1 MLKFTE
7 ITKAILLDGQ
17 QRKILDIR
25 LNESLEIRQG
35 DFVFITGD
43 SGSGKTTLLSILGL
57 LDNEYEGNLE
67 ATFEGETVHLGKA
80 TPTERQNFNQTLRDN
95 CSYIFQDIRVQF
107 DRDAL
112 DNVTVPLRYKGVP
125 KEIREPIASEMLVS
139 LDIAKED
146 HKRRISAFSGG
157 MQQRVGIAR
166 ALANRPKLLLVDEPT
181 AHLDKNISKEIY
193 KRLHEQATNQHITTL
208 VVSHDTELVLP
219 YADIIIHLETYDTE
233 SNEQV
238 VRIEDRRRKT
248 EDHVSSENTDE
259 VGSVLF
265 REMWVE
271 AMQEFKPTVE
281 FIRYCLGGFLRGH
294 KLPPSHLYLS
304 NVASI
309 VTCVFLF
316 ATTFLIHVVL
326 GSANQI
332 ADTAIGSQIAFRQ
345 VSLVASEINA
355 AAKQL
360 DLEKLK
366 NYMTDRSIQ
375 VQSIQEVYEL
385 GGRVMNLE
393 DRVQLQNDGTYGL
406 ELESKLYEDLISGVH
421 FHFDLEEPRECTEVH
436 DYRKYISMEFVQST
450 EPMAHEYY
458 YCEKSQKQCNQ
469 SKILA
474 DYSPKVDNTPKIL
487 LSNDMSEFT
496 LWTNMINGASFQR
509 FPTRGD
515 GVQIVIASE
524 EQVSLTG
531 DDDQAEQTKLS
542 IMQNRIHTCIQFE
555 LDGFFQRK
563 SDDYQQI
570 VSPINDKN
578 PQSLI
583 AKETMLTI
591 KRWRNNPLDTTLIPE
606 SWLCKGHVDTPE
618 SYSYTS
624 GRDSTLIQ
632 PIPYRYDVLLE
643 TPLDAK
649 MFDEIASGD
658 YARELNTPIK
668 PESQRETIEVV
679 LQFKKIVRYIGTLIS
694 LIPVVLSGVIILLVI
709 QSMMLRKRRDLLLY
723 LILGASKRSLM
734 IQSMLIASCVL
745 LPSLLLGLGL
755 VEVLQWAFVE
765 QLQDVNMST
774 ASLSMLTESIT
785 TYQLPYRT
793 ILALLI
799 FAMVMAYVVCLW
811 IVTALVKSNPS
822 QFFRGGE

>member
-1 MLKFTE
+1 MN
-7 ITKAILLDGQ
+7 IQ
-17 QRKILDIR
+17 

-35 DFVFITGD
+35 DFVFITGE

-57 LDNEYEGNLE
+57 LDNEYIGDLE
-67 ATFEGETVHLGKA
+67 ASFGTGIVQLGQA
-80 TPTERQNFNQTLRDN
+80 TPTERQQINQTLRTH

-125 KEIREPIASEMLVS
+125 QDVREPIAKEMLVS
-139 LDIAKED
+139 LDIAEED
-146 HKRRISAFSGG
+146 HKRRVSAFSGG

-219 YADIIIHLETYDTE
+219 YADIIIHLETYNAE

-238 VRIEDRRRKT
+238 VRIEDRRT
-248 EDHVSSENTDE
+248 EIQEYVTSEETQE
-259 VGSVLF
+259 VGTVLF

-271 AMQEFKPTVE
+271 AMQEFKPTLEVA
-281 FIRYCLGGFLRGH
+281 RYCLGGFLRGQ

-355 AAKQL
+355 AAKKL
-360 DLEKLK
+360 DLDALT
-366 NYMTDRSIQ
+366 NYMENRSIQ
-375 VQSIQEVYEL
+375 VQSIQEVYDL
-385 GGRVMNLE
+385 GGRVMNLD
-393 DRVQLQNDGTYGL
+393 DRIRLQNDGAYNL
-406 ELESKLYEDLISGVH
+406 ELEQKLYEDLISGVH
-421 FHFDLEEPRECTEVH
+421 FHFDDAQPRECIEEH
-436 DYRKYISMEFVQST
+436 DSRKYISMEYIQSAD
-450 EPMAHEYY
+450 PMAQEYY
-458 YCEKSQKQCNQ
+458 YCEKSQNQCDQ
-469 SKILA
+469 STTLA
-474 DYSPKVDNTPKIL
+474 EYTSTSVITPKIL
-487 LSNDMSEFT
+487 LSNESSELA
-496 LWTNMINGASFQR
+496 LWTDTISGASFER
-509 FPTRGD
+509 LPTRGD
-515 GVQIVIASE
+515 VIQLVIASE

-531 DDDQAEQTKLS
+531 SVNSIDQTKLS
-542 IMQNRIHTCIQFE
+542 VMENRIHTCIQFE

-563 SDDYQQI
+563 MDDYQQI
-570 VSPINDKN
+570 VPPVNDSN

-583 AKETMLTI
+583 SKEGMLTI
-591 KRWRNNPLDTTLIPE
+591 KQWRSNPLDTTLIPE
-606 SWLCKGHVDTPE
+606 EWHCKGSVESAE
-618 SYSYTS
+618 SYSYMS
-624 GRDSTLIQ
+624 GRDATLIQ
-632 PIPYRYDVLLE
+632 PTPFRYDVLLE
-643 TPLDAK
+643 TPFDAK
-649 MFDEIASGD
+649 MFDEIASVE

-679 LQFKKIVRYIGTLIS
+679 LQFKKIVRYVGTLIS
-694 LIPVVLSGVIILLVI
+694 LIPIVLSGVIVLLVI

-755 VEVLQWAFVE
+755 VEVLQWMFVE
-765 QLQDVNMST
+765 RLQDVNLST
-774 ASLSMLTESIT
+774 ASLTMLTESIT
-785 TYQLPYRT
+785 TYQLPYHT
-793 ILALLI
+793 VVTLMV
-799 FAMVMAYVVCLW
+799 FAMTMAYAVCLW
-811 IVTALVKSNPS
+811 IVTALVKTNPS